1 MASPMLI
8 AFGHANRIE
17 QRPLSRRPSR
27 LEESLFK
34 LALRL
39 TLAACVLAATPALAA
54 EPWPTRPVTV
64 ICPFPPGI
72 STDILTRVVATA
84 LSDALGQQ
92 FVVENRPGASGNI
105 GGAMA
110 AKAAPDGYT
119 LFTGTLGPT
128 VTNKFLYRNMGYD
141 PDQAFAPIL
150 LMASSP
156 LILVGSP
163 KIPPTNLKEMIAYA
177 KSRPGKLN
185 AGTVG
190 PGSQAHIVLEL
201 INQLAG
207 TSIVHV
213 PYRITTQALPDL
225 ISGDLQMGFYYIP
238 TFVPAIQAG
247 KIRALAV
254 TSTARV
260 SELPDAPTVAESG
273 FPGFEASGWN
283 ALFAPAGTAPEII
296 AKVNGIVNAYLA
308 SDAGKAQVA
317 GKLHMTPL
325 GGTPERLKAF
335 LASETTKWGKVIK
348 DTHIKVQ

>member
-1 MASPMLI
+1 MI
-8 AFGHANRIE
+8 RH
-17 QRPLSRRPSR
+17 
-27 LEESLFK
+27 
-34 LALRL
+34 LARALVFVGL
-39 TLAACVLAATPALAA
+39 VAATPGFA
-54 EPWPTRPVTV
+54 ETWPSRPVTI
-64 ICPFPPGI
+64 ICPFPAGI

-84 LSDALGQQ
+84 LGDALGQQ

-141 PDQAFAPIL
+141 PDQAFAPIML
-150 LMASSP
+150 LASSP
-156 LILVGSP
+156 LILIGSP
-163 KIPPTNLKEMIAYA
+163 KIPPTNLKELVAYA
-177 KSRPGKLN
+177 RQHPGKLN

-190 PGSQAHIVLEL
+190 QGSQAHITLEL

-213 PYRITTQALPDL
+213 PYRVTTQSLTDL
-225 ISGDLQMGFYYIP
+225 ISGELQMGWYYIP

-247 KIRALAV
+247 KVRGLAV
-254 TSTARV
+254 TSTERV
-260 SELPDAPTVAESG
+260 RDLPDVPTVEQSG

-283 ALFAPAGTAPEII
+283 ALFAPAGTPPEVL
-296 AKVNGIVNAYLA
+296 AKVNGIVNAYLK
-308 SDAGKAQVA
+308 SDAGRVQVEE
-317 GKLHMTPL
+317 KLQMTRL

-335 LASETTKWGKVIK
+335 LASETAKWGKVIK
-348 DTHIKVQ
+348 DTHVTVQ